1 MNATQQTTSAAAPA
15 AIHVRRILVPLDFS
29 GDSEKAL
36 SYAAALARQFG
47 AKISL
52 LHVRPTLYYAGEMG
66 VIPEVIPSSESVEKF
81 RTHLDEI
88 GRNRVP
94 EGVVDHVLVRD
105 GTPFDEICSAAREE
119 QSDLI
124 VIATHGYT
132 GLKHVFL
139 GSTAERVVRHAP
151 CPVLIV
157 RERERDFV

>member
-1 MNATQQTTSAAAPA
+1 MNEIQQTAGVASPT
-15 AIHVRRILVPLDFS
+15 AIRVRRILVPLDFS
-29 GDSEKAL
+29 ADSEKAL
-36 SYAAALARQFG
+36 SYASSLAQQFK

-66 VIPEVIPSSESVEKF
+66 IVPEVTSAGESVEKY
-81 RTHLDEI
+81 RERLGAI
-88 GRNRVP
+88 GRSRAP
-94 EGVVDHVLVRD
+94 EGMVEHLLVRD
-105 GTPFDEICSAAREE
+105 GTPFDEICNAARENE
-119 QSDLI
+119 SDLI